1 MSADQMALELGRT
14 ATPVASRHIA
24 RSRNAMLAAGFEYMD
39 AYDPR
44 RIVLDARHVTTV
56 HHMQVLTI
64 RATGR
69 ILAARCTTPPGS
81 DAAYTAIAAI
91 LVELDAQLAAVPDL
105 MDSPLKS
112 LNHQAYA

>member
-39 AYDPR
+39 AHDPR
-44 RIVLDARHVTTV
+44 RIVLDARHSTTV

-69 ILAARCTTPPGS
+69 ILAARCAALPGS
-81 DAAYTAIAAI
+81 DPPYTAIAAI
-91 LVELDAQLAAVPDL
+91 IVELDTQLAAVPDL
-105 MDSPLKS
+105 VESVLK
-112 LNHQAYA
+112 